1 MNKLT
6 IIALG
11 GNALLKNGQKGTTVE
26 QRENIRQTLH
36 SILPLIKKGNKLVI
50 THGNG
55 PQVGNILLKNDA
67 GEQIYK
73 VPAVPLDVAVA
84 NTQSEIGYM
93 IQSELYNILKK
104 NNIKREVVSLNT
116 MVEVDKNDSAFK
128 NPTKRVGKTYYDIDE
143 IENLRK
149 EKNWIFKEEIKN
161 EKKGWRRVVPSPQPL
176 DIANKNTIK
185 LLADSGTIVIA
196 VGGGGIPVSVKDG
209 MLKGEEA
216 VIDKDLASALLAKQI
231 NADKFIILT
240 DVPYVYLNYGTREQM
255 ALETLDENEA
265 KKYLKEGKF
274 GEGNMAPKIKA
285 ALNFLQAGGNE
296 VLITNQEGIIENK
309 GTKIVNKILLWAR
322 QKAR

>member
-1 MNKLT
+1 MDKLI

-11 GNALLKNGQKGTTVE
+11 GNALLKNGQKGTTDE

-36 SILPLIKKGNKLVI
+36 SILPLIKKGNQLVI

-104 NNIKREVVSLNT
+104 NNIKREVISLNT
-116 MVEVDKNDSAFK
+116 MVEVDKNDSAFQ

-143 IENLRK
+143 VKKLRK

-161 EKKGWRRVVPSPQPL
+161 EKKGWRRVVPSPEPL

-185 LLADSGTIVIA
+185 LLANSGAIVIA
-196 VGGGGIPVSVKDG
+196 VGGGGIPVSIKDG
-209 MLKGEEA
+209 MLQGEEA

-231 NADKFIILT
+231 NADRFIILT
-240 DVPYVYLNYGTREQM
+240 DVPYVYLNYGTPEQM
-255 ALETLDENEA
+255 ALEILDENEA

-296 VLITNQEGIIENK
+296 VLITNQEGIIKNK
-309 GTKIVNKILLWAR
+309 GTKIVNKILLN
-322 QKAR
+322 KN

>member
-26 QRENIRQTLH
+26 QRENIRQTLQ
-36 SILPLIKKGNKLVI
+36 SILPLIKKGNKLII

-67 GEQIYK
+67 GEQNYNI
-73 VPAVPLDVAVA
+73 PAVTLDVAVA
-84 NTQSEIGYM
+84 DTQGEIGYM

-116 MVEVDKNDSAFK
+116 MVEVDKNDSAFQ

-196 VGGGGIPVSVKDG
+196 VGGGGIPVSVKEG
-209 MLKGEEA
+209 MLQGEEA
-216 VIDKDLASALLAKQI
+216 VIDKDLASALLAQQI
-231 NADKFIILT
+231 SADRFIILT
-240 DVPYVYLNYGTREQM
+240 DVPYVYLNYGTPEQM

-309 GTKIVNKILLWAR
+309 GTKIVNKILLN
-322 QKAR
+322 KN